1 MTEADIASQLIQMM
15 SLTLQGMGVVFS
27 IVSAYV
33 VALYY
38 FLYRAPLILK
48 LGSFLFF
55 TLIMALLVFFTLG
68 AFDHG
73 AAIERTLAELA
84 QKGPLSPIGQAAL
97 ARGNLGTGS
106 IDEKL
111 RWSIEAAFGLV
122 YLSLFYLTFFHR
134 WAHADYTERD

>member
-1 MTEADIASQLIQMM
+1 MTEADIANQIIQMM

-55 TLIMALLVFFTLG
+55 TLVTTLLIFFTLG

-73 AAIERTLAELA
+73 AAINHALAALA

-97 ARGNLGTGS
+97 ARGGLGANS

-111 RWSIEAAFGLV
+111 RLSIEAAFGLV
-122 YLSLFYLTFFHR
+122 YLSLLYLTFFHR
-134 WAHADYTERD
+134 WSHADYTERD

>member
-1 MTEADIASQLIQMM
+1 MTEADIANQIIQMM
-15 SLTLQGMGVVFS
+15 GLTLQGMGIAFT

-38 FLYRAPLILK
+38 FLYRAPVILK
-48 LGSFLFF
+48 VGSFLFF
-55 TLIMALLVFFTLG
+55 TLIAALFVFFMLG

-73 AAIERTLAELA
+73 AAIERALQDLA

-97 ARGNLGTGS
+97 TRGNLGTSS

-111 RWSIEAAFGLV
+111 RLTIEAAFGLV

-134 WAHADYTERD
+134 WTHADYTERD

>member
-1 MTEADIASQLIQMM
+1 MMESDVANQIVQMM

-55 TLIMALLVFFTLG
+55 TLIVALLVFFTLG

-73 AAIERTLAELA
+73 AAITRTLADMA
-84 QKGPLSPIGQAAL
+84 QKAPLTPIGQAAL
-97 ARGNLGTGS
+97 ARGSLGTTS
-106 IDEKL
+106 IDQEL
-111 RWSIEAAFGLV
+111 RLSIEAAFALV

-134 WAHADYTERD
+134 WTHADYTERD